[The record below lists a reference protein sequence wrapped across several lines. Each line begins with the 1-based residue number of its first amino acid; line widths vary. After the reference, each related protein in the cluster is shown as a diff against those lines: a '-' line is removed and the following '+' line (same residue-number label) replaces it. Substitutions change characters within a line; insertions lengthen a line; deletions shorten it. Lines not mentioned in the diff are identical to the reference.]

1 MADVHISAPYLLL
14 GFVVLPLWVAAG
26 FADYA
31 CHRAAR
37 IQINSGTP
45 ESLLHLVQFSL
56 IGLPVMLALFL
67 RANAG
72 FFLFALFCILL
83 HHVVAYIDVRYA
95 DTTRD
100 IAPAEQMVH
109 SFLELLPIAAFLL
122 LAVAEWSQL
131 LALFGLGPETRRFA
145 PEPRLLSAAYAAAI
159 LAAAFLFNLIP
170 YLEELMRCLRA
181 SNKR

>member
-1 MADVHISAPYLLL
+1 MPDVHTSAPYLLL

-26 FADYA
+26 FTDYF

-67 RANAG
+67 RPNAG

-95 DTTRD
+95 DTTRK
-100 IAPAEQMVH
+100 IAPVEQMVH
-109 SFLELLPIAAFLL
+109 SFLELLPITAFLL
-122 LAVAEWSQL
+122 LAVADWNQFL
-131 LALFGLGPETRRFA
+131 TLFGLGSEAVRFA
-145 PEPRLLSAAYAAAI
+145 PEPRLLSARYTVVI
-159 LAAAFLFNLIP
+159 LASAFLFNLVP